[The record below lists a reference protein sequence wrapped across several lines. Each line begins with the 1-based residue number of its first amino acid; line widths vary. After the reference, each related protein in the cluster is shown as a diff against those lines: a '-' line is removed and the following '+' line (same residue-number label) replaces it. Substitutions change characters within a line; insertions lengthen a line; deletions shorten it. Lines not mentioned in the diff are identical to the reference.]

1 MTARTTTSFA
11 VTKAGVEQYV
21 AEAAQDNGLLYGLVT
36 MSMALAIGW
45 LASVAFRRD

>member
-1 MTARTTTSFA
+1 

-21 AEAAQDNGLLYGLVT
+21 AEAAQNDSLLYGLGT
-36 MSMALAIGW
+36 MSMALAVGW